1 MSVGPIFGPVQ
12 RPGDDRDFTEIFQ
25 RLAALEAQPP
35 GRWIYVGDYPGD
47 PDTTPD
53 SPPFLNGWS
62 NVGGGSRRL
71 RFRRTT
77 EWSIE
82 IEGDITGGSP
92 ETVVVNLSDFYRPPE
107 DVPIVGTI
115 EGVPAEWT
123 YQASGNL
130 VVGSASAACCDAAD
144 VPFSGSS
151 LVPADDVQ
159 EAIDYLS
166 EHGGAGAT
174 GATGPTGAAGGTGPT
189 GPTGSGTTGATG
201 PTGSAG
207 TTGATGPTGAAGT
220 TGATGPTGASGTTGA
235 TGPTGSTGA
244 AGGTGA
250 TGPTGAAGTT
260 GATGPTGSSGAG
272 TTGAT
277 GPTGA
282 AGATGATGPTGA
294 AGAGELD
301 YVQITSGVN
310 VTGTSWASPTTI
322 ITGSSVSYDGSTRV
336 LLEAFCAAFDTP
348 SGGDIGASFAF
359 LDGATHLG
367 VSGTIRGVS
376 SGTGVTTVLQGSI
389 YMRRFYTPS
398 AGSHTFT
405 VRGIVTSG
413 TGVWNAGDGSGST
426 VFTPSFL
433 RITQA

>member
-1 MSVGPIFGPVQ
+1 MSVGPTVGPVQ

-115 EGVPAEWT
+115 EGVPAEWV

-144 VPFSGSS
+144 IPFTGSS

-166 EHGGAGAT
+166 EHSGGGAVASVS
-174 GATGPTGAAGGTGPT
+174 AADTSVVVTP
-189 GPTGSGTTGATG
+189 TTGAVTVRTNTLDVIAADHPPAADWSNNSKKITSLANG
-201 PTGSAG
+201 SSAQDAAAFGQIPTSLPPSGSAG
-207 TTGATGPTGAAGT
+207 GVLDGSYPNPGLAAGV
-220 TGATGPTGASGTTGA
+220 
-235 TGPTGSTGA
+235 
-244 AGGTGA
+244 
-250 TGPTGAAGTT
+250 
-260 GATGPTGSSGAG
+260 
-272 TTGAT
+272 
-277 GPTGA
+277 
-282 AGATGATGPTGA
+282 
-294 AGAGELD
+294 AGAGLAE
-301 YVQITSGVN
+301 TSDVLSVN
-310 VTGTSWASPTTI
+310 VDATSI
-322 ITGSSVSYDGSTRV
+322 VI
-336 LLEAFCAAFDTP
+336 AADTL
-348 SGGDIGASFAF
+348 A
-359 LDGATHLG
+359 
-367 VSGTIRGVS
+367 VGTIDG
-376 SGTGVTTVLQGSI
+376 GS
-389 YMRRFYTPS
+389 P
-398 AGSHTFT
+398 
-405 VRGIVTSG
+405 
-413 TGVWNAGDGSGST
+413 
-426 VFTPSFL
+426 
-433 RITQA
+433 